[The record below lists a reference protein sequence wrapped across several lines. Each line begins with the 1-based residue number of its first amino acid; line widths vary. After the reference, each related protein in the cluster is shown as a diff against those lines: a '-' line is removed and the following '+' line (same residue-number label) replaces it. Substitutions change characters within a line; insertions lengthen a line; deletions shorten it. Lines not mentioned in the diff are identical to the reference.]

1 MLKFKMYRRH
11 NFWLYLPSIFKINVQ
26 LQVFYYFI
34 VPAIVFERTGSG
46 S

>member
-26 LQVFYYFI
+26 LLVFYYHI
-34 VPAIVFERTGSG
+34 VRAIVFDRTSSG
-46 S
+46 G